1 MSDAV
6 DVTLEAE
13 QAISD
18 LLVTLQQL
26 KERGTQHANA
36 EKAHKAAAGD
46 LSEARKQ
53 LTSVTGSLE
62 ECAQMAESVLKA
74 LRDIGTPRI
83 LDRVDALNIRV
94 SDAVTAIECLQGI
107 LEQATKRSEQAQA
120 RVQQSLEKAEKQ
132 VQALLDLPMAVNG
145 TLAKAFAD
153 MSARQEQIINRLAG
167 SRLATLKNIA
177 VATLVCAFIALALSG
192 VAVMKISGLLK

>member
-1 MSDAV
+1 MSDGV

-26 KERGTQHANA
+26 NERGTQHANA
-36 EKAHKAAAGD
+36 EKAHKAAASD
-46 LSEARKQ
+46 LGEARKH

-120 RVQQSLEKAEKQ
+120 RVHQSLEKAEKQ
-132 VQALLDLPMAVNG
+132 IQSMLELPTAVNG
-145 TLAKAFAD
+145 TLAKAFGQ
-153 MSARQEQIINRLAG
+153 MSTQQELIIDRLAG
-167 SRLATLKNIA
+167 SQLATLKKLA
-177 VATLVCAFIALALSG
+177 FATLVCAAGALALSG
-192 VAVMKISGLLK
+192 FAALKVFGLVK